1 MKRIAILCLSVLL
14 LFLAACSDSRK
25 EKPVNPDSTPKTL
38 QSEKENSEQEE
49 SDMQL
54 SQQPAIS
61 GETAGEKTLI
71 VYFSLADIV
80 PEGADASAHATP
92 AVGNTESAAMEIQK
106 QTGGDLVAI
115 KTVQTYPVG
124 HRECSQI
131 AEEEMKSDARPE
143 ISTYIENV
151 GDYSTVYI
159 GFPIWWY
166 QEPMAIRTFL
176 EAYDF
181 SGKTILPFC
190 TTLGAGVE
198 ESEENIRTLC
208 PDAAVQKGL
217 TLYTGQESFK
227 EPIEEWLSELGMI
240 NKN

>member
-38 QSEKENSEQEE
+38 QSEKESSEQEE

-80 PEGADASAHATP
+80 PEGADASAHATS

-124 HRECSQI
+124 HRECSKI

-143 ISTYIENV
+143 ISTYIENI

-159 GFPIWWY
+159 GFPNWWATMPMPVVSFVESYRLDGKIIYPFVSHGNGTYGESISDLSKTVPKTYIGNGFEFGLIWL
-166 QEPMAIRTFL
+166 EIERAEKRTG
-176 EAYDF
+176 
-181 SGKTILPFC
+181 SC
-190 TTLGAGVE
+190 
-198 ESEENIRTLC
+198 C
-208 PDAAVQKGL
+208 
-217 TLYTGQESFK
+217 
-227 EPIEEWLSELGMI
+227 
-240 NKN
+240 